1 MYIFVT
7 VSCKLNI
14 ILINKYRILI
24 IVLLI
29 LEKIKFPK
37 KVFYR
42 TKKTKRIVVNPFN
55 NNLEFKILL
64 SNKKGFWNVLLL
76 NRDEVIICSLNPR
89 QIVKSIYS
97 HIFSIKGIRKVS
109 LALSGSVFLNN
120 RFVVCIAYLRRDQT
134 HG

>member
-55 NNLEFKILL
+55 NNLKFKILL
-64 SNKKGFWNVLLL
+64 SNKKGF
-76 NRDEVIICSLNPR
+76 
-89 QIVKSIYS
+89 
-97 HIFSIKGIRKVS
+97 
-109 LALSGSVFLNN
+109 
-120 RFVVCIAYLRRDQT
+120 
-134 HG
+134 

>member
-42 TKKTKRIVVNPFN
+42 TKKTKRIVFNPFN
-55 NNLEFKILL
+55 NNLKFKILL
-64 SNKKGFWNVLLL
+64 SNKKGFWNVLSL
-76 NRDEVIICSLNPR
+76 NRDGVIICSLNPR

-109 LALSGSVFLNN
+109 LALSGSVFLND
-120 RFVVCIAYLRRDQT
+120 RFVVCIAYWRRDQT
-134 HG
+134 RG